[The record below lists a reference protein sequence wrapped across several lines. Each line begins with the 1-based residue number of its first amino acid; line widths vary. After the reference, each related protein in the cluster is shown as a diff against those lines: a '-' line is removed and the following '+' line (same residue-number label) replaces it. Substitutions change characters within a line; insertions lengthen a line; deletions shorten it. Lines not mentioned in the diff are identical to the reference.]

1 MGRRWS
7 YAGGALT
14 LSLALLPSGC
24 KFDSDP
30 GKRLPHPAKL
40 PLPLEASQTP
50 WGFPEVPGP

>member
-40 PLPLEASQTP
+40 PPPLRSFTDSV
-50 WGFPEVPGP
+50 GLS